1 MSRLKILLVSSLLI
15 TLSGCSL
22 LDAYLMAGYD
32 NQEYALINKIRTK
45 AQLSVEECPSIDT
58 TKGNVLQLKA
68 LGKEYQNFAQH
79 IPRNAES
86 YKMAGEMTKLIDQ
99 ITIDQNTSAV
109 FCKLKFQQVERNAEK
124 IQKVLGSKPR

>member
-1 MSRLKILLVSSLLI
+1 MNRLKILLLSSLFV

-45 AQLSVEECPSIDT
+45 AQLSVEDCSSIDT
-58 TKGNVLQLKA
+58 TKGNILQLKA

-79 IPRNAES
+79 IPRNEES
-86 YKMAGEMTKLIDQ
+86 YKMGVEMTKLIDQ
-99 ITIDQNTSAV
+99 VKVDQGTSVV
-109 FCKLKFQQVERNAEK
+109 FCKMKFQQVERNAEK